1 MEFMDVYKGR
11 RSIRKFKQNPVPRA
25 LLEEIL
31 SESRW
36 CPSWANVQPWEV
48 VVVQGETLEKFR
60 QGQREK
66 VAVQAPHKPDVS
78 TPEKFPQKWHERVV
92 QIGASCLDALSI
104 KREDR
109 EARQQYYA
117 DMFSLFGAPAMV
129 LFLLDDQLNVPY
141 GMLDIGIYMH
151 GVCLMAKSKGLGT
164 LVLSTVIRYPD
175 VFREL
180 LPIPEN
186 KRLVMGIAMGYAD
199 ESAPINNFERQRVP
213 IEDFTVWAE

>member
-11 RSIRKFKQNPVPRA
+11 RSIRKFKQDPVPRA
-25 LLEEIL
+25 LIEEIL

-60 QGQREK
+60 QGQCEK
-66 VAVQAPHKPDVS
+66 VAVQAPHKPDVA

-151 GVCLMAKSKGLGT
+151 GVCLMAQ
-164 LVLSTVIRYPD
+164 
-175 VFREL
+175 E
-180 LPIPEN
+180 
-186 KRLVMGIAMGYAD
+186 
-199 ESAPINNFERQRVP
+199 
-213 IEDFTVWAE
+213 